1 MITIKKT
8 FGVQGAANDMTLI
21 KIQEIIAEFKET
33 TPCGKVVIDSEQITF
48 YKFGLKVGRARL
60 APNGLVVNEQGIIK
74 YTGYVSPEFI
84 PIIKD
89 KLLLKD
95 IYILFNAR
103 WPF

>member
-60 APNGLVVNEQGIIK
+60 APNGLVVNEQGIIS
-74 YTGYVSPEFI
+74 YNGLRTPDLI
-84 PIIKD
+84 PVIKD
-89 KLLLKD
+89 KQLLKD
-95 IYILFNAR
+95 LYILFNAR